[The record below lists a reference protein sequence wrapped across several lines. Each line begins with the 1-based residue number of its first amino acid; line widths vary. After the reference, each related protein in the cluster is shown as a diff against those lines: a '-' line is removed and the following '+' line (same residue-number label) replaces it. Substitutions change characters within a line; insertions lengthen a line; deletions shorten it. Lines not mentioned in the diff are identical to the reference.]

1 MHRIYFIVALFSMT
15 MLYACQQKPQEGTRL
30 AEEKQS
36 PVIVVVNY
44 PLEFI
49 VKSLVGPDVKVLNP
63 VPPGSDPETWFPND
77 EIIQTI
83 QEADLIVTN
92 GANFADWVKKLSLPR
107 SKVLKTSIFL
117 KEDLITV
124 PDYEVHSH
132 GSGGAHSHAG
142 TVAFFWLDPA
152 LLARQADAIG
162 KKLIQLLPREKESIT
177 ENLKNLKDSLEPLN
191 LKLDQLR
198 SKYPGLHWFSQRPVY
213 QYLTRRAD
221 WTVHHLHWK
230 KNTKPNEST
239 WETMK
244 TIQELHKVPFMI
256 WEQKPDKKLLNEFQQ
271 RGVSSF
277 VLNPLTAKPARGD
290 YLTEMRLQLNQLEAF
305 LKSGSST
312 QESSETK

>member
-15 MLYACQQKPQEGTRL
+15 LLYACQQKPQQENKL
-30 AEEKQS
+30 AEEKQP

-63 VPPGSDPETWFPND
+63 VPPGADPETWFPDD

-107 SKVLKTSIFL
+107 SKVLKTSLFL

-124 PDYEVHSH
+124 PDFEVHSH

-177 ENLKNLKDSLEPLN
+177 ANLKKLKNSLEPLN
-191 LKLDQLR
+191 QKLDQLR
-198 SKYPGLHWFSQRPVY
+198 SNYPGLHWFSQRPVY
-213 QYLTRRAD
+213 QYLTRRTD
-221 WTVHHLHWK
+221 WKVHHLHWK
-230 KNTKPNEST
+230 KNAVPNENT
-239 WETMK
+239 WEKIKM
-244 TIQELHKVPFMI
+244 IQKQHKVSLMLC
-256 WEQKPDKKLLNEFQQ
+256 EQKPDKKYLNELQQ
-271 RGVSSF
+271 RGVSSI
-277 VLNPLTAKPARGD
+277 VLDPLTVKPSQGD
-290 YLTEMRLQLNQLEAF
+290 YLTEMQRQLNQLEAF
-305 LKSGSST
+305 LKSESST